1 MKYKDFNFKKSLSSI
16 LSAYPSGFEL
26 KASRPPGCNGGVIN
40 NNNYNNLNL
49 TKKNGNDK
57 RKDNDI

>member
-1 MKYKDFNFKKSLSSI
+1 MKYKDFKKSLSSI

-40 NNNYNNLNL
+40 NNNNYNNLNN
-49 TKKNGNDK
+49 KKNGNGK
-57 RKDNDI
+57 SKGNDI

>member
-26 KASRPPGCNGGVIN
+26 KASRPPGCNGGVMN
-40 NNNYNNLNL
+40 NNNYNNLNN
-49 TKKNGNDK
+49 KKNGNGK
-57 RKDNDI
+57 SKGNDI